1 MMGAIRLTC
10 GQYPEKLILRRGG
23 GPVRYNGLPARAAAG
38 RWHGSSGT
46 ERVLMNKLLLVFI
59 GGGIGT
65 AVRYGTTLMAGKLF
79 GTGFPWGT
87 LMVNLG
93 GCFLIGIFLALAE
106 KTTLVQPATRL
117 FLVTGFLGG
126 LTTFSSY
133 AMESVVAFR
142 SSASLAL
149 ANIAVNNLAGLAL
162 VFFGL
167 KLTEQIL

>member
-1 MMGAIRLTC
+1 
-10 GQYPEKLILRRGG
+10 
-23 GPVRYNGLPARAAAG
+23 
-38 RWHGSSGT
+38 
-46 ERVLMNKLLLVFI
+46 MNKLLLVFI